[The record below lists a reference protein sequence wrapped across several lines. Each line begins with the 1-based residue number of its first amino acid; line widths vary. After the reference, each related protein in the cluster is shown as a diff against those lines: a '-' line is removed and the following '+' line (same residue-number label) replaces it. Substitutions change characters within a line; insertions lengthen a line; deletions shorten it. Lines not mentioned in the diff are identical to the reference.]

1 MHVALVT
8 VGTRGDAQ
16 PFVAVGKALKAMG
29 HRVSLVTHEDHR
41 GLAEAHG
48 LELRPV
54 CGSFRELLE
63 TPEGKRWITSSDKP
77 REYLRAI
84 EALFKPLAD
93 RWAAELEA
101 ALAGVDVAGMM
112 WMLPQAMIAAERLR
126 IPFAVLT
133 PYPVVP
139 TGAYGMVEVPRIPV
153 ITPWLLRALG
163 RVLPRLLWKRVY
175 REQAER
181 YRSTHHMPQLRDT
194 MWSKIVDD
202 GVGHV
207 HMYSGEVSP
216 RPEDWPRC
224 AEVTGYCFLDAPQT
238 WSPPAKL
245 TQFLAAGPPPV
256 YVGFGSMTG
265 MDPEVLAT
273 LTREAL
279 QLSKQRAV
287 IGMGWGGLAKIVADK
302 DVLVIDDAPHDWLFP
317 QMAAVV
323 HHGGAGTLAA
333 ALRAGKPS
341 VITPFFGD
349 QPLWARFAAQLGVAT
364 PPILKRKLTAERLG
378 DAIRQA
384 VSDKELARR
393 ASEIGVRLR
402 AENGATRTAERFLH
416 HVAAGASA
424 VSSAVS

>member
-1 MHVALVT
+1 MHVGLVT

-93 RWAAELEA
+93 RWAAELET
-101 ALAGVDVAGMM
+101 ALDGVDAAGMS
-112 WMLPQAMIAAERLR
+112 WMLPQAMTAAEKLR

-133 PYPVVP
+133 PFPILP
-139 TGAYGMVEVPRIPV
+139 TGAYGALELPRIPV
-153 ITPWLLRALG
+153 VTPWLHRALG

-175 REQAER
+175 RQQAER
-181 YRSTHHMPQLRDT
+181 YRSTHRMPLLRDT
-194 MWSKIVDD
+194 MWSKIVDE
-202 GVGHV
+202 GVGHL
-207 HMYSGEVSP
+207 HMYSSDVSA
-216 RPEDWPRC
+216 RPDDWPPC
-224 AEVTGYCFLDAPQT
+224 AEVTGYCFLDAPRT
-238 WSPPAKL
+238 WQPPAKL
-245 TQFLAAGPPPV
+245 TQFLGAGPPPV

-265 MDPEVLAT
+265 MDPEVLAM

-279 QLSKQRAV
+279 RLSKQRAV

-341 VITPFFGD
+341 VITPFFAD
-349 QPLWARFAAQLGVAT
+349 QPLWARLAAQLGVAA

-378 DAIRQA
+378 AAIRHV
-384 VSDKELARR
+384 VSDEAMARR

-402 AENGATRTAERFLH
+402 ADDGATRTAQRFLH
-416 HVAAGASA
+416 HVAAGARTVTSA
-424 VSSAVS
+424 GS